1 MSTIIQSN
9 KTEAFWTMVKQEL
22 TAEQYE
28 LIPRTTEIPLRRLA
42 FMADPDRGVGT
53 MSAREIEVFANLL
66 KKDVGELIMDYGCG
80 SNKLTID
87 DANQIAHPRGYS
99 IGLVAHVA

>member
-9 KTEAFWTMVKQEL
+9 KTEMFWSMVKQEL

-28 LIPRTTEIPLRRLA
+28 NITQITGIPSRRLA
-42 FMADPDRGVGT
+42 FMASADYGVGT